1 MLNQNLP
8 MNLAINLAEHRILN
22 DTLIRIGIGKLLRE
36 RLTELEASPCTA
48 EQWVNEL
55 SRRHIAEE
63 TDAANE
69 QHYEVPAPYFQL
81 VLGSHLKY
89 SSGYWSKGC
98 DSLETAEAAMLQLSC
113 QRAQLSNGQR
123 ILELGCGWGSLSLWM
138 AAHYPESEI
147 VSVSNSHSQK
157 AYIDAQA
164 KHRGLSNLTVVTA
177 DINRFQPEGQF
188 DRIVS
193 VEMFEHVRNH
203 RHLFL
208 RLSEWL
214 EPEGKI
220 FLHVFA
226 NRKHCYLFE
235 PRSSKDWMSKYFF
248 TGGIMPSAD
257 LLPCAAADILEEEER
272 WEVNGQHYSKTLEAW
287 LMLQDAN
294 EAEVLKLF
302 RECYGKQAKVWLQ
315 RWRIFYMACSELF
328 AYRGGNEWC
337 VMHYRFGKPKQ

>member
-1 MLNQNLP
+1 
-8 MNLAINLAEHRILN
+8 
-22 DTLIRIGIGKLLRE
+22 
-36 RLTELEASPCTA
+36 
-48 EQWVNEL
+48 
-55 SRRHIAEE
+55 
-63 TDAANE
+63 
-69 QHYEVPAPYFQL
+69 
-81 VLGSHLKY
+81 
-89 SSGYWSKGC
+89 
-98 DSLETAEAAMLQLSC
+98 
-113 QRAQLSNGQR
+113 
-123 ILELGCGWGSLSLWM
+123 M

-164 KHRGLSNLTVVTA
+164 KLRGLSNLTVVTA

-203 RHLFL
+203 GHLFL

-257 LLPCAAADILEEEER
+257 LLPTRSSRHNQTEDAR
-272 WEVNGQHYSKTLEAW
+272 WKSMASTTTRHWKHGS
-287 LMLQDAN
+287 MLQDAN
-294 EAEVLKLF
+294 EDEVLKLF
-302 RECYGKQAKVWLQ
+302 RDCYGKQAKVWLQ

-328 AYRGGNEWC
+328 AYRGGGTGGASCTTVSANPSNNSMQSDSPLKIAVVGCGVAGLTAAWLLSRKHE
-337 VMHYRFGKPKQ
+337 VHLFEKNNYPGFTRVPRHQRRSDAGTGSRHRVHRYEPSELSTVH